1 MSYRKRRKSSRY
13 PGSKTHGR
21 GRKNRTRGLGNRGG
35 RGMSGTGKRGDQKK
49 TLIIK
54 LYGGDYF
61 GKERRGAGTR
71 EKKKTKSLSLAT
83 LKTQL
88 RMLVE
93 KGKAREIK
101 GIYEVNLEDYK
112 IVGNGALDLKMNIR
126 AKSASAGARQAVERA
141 GGSLVVTSEKEKS
154 N

>member
-1 MSYRKRRKSSRY
+1 
-13 PGSKTHGR
+13 
-21 GRKNRTRGLGNRGG
+21 
-35 RGMSGTGKRGDQKK
+35 MSGTGKRGDQKK

>member
-61 GKERRGAGTR
+61 GKEPRGAGTR

-93 KGKAREIK
+93 KGKAREVK
-101 GIYEVNLEDYK
+101 GTYEVNLEDYK
-112 IVGNGALDLKMNIR
+112 IVGNGTLDLKMHIK

-141 GGSLVVTSEKEKS
+141 GGSLVVTSEKEKA